1 VVEFEATK
9 PANQP
14 YPHATEDVVVTLES
28 LQKIGDKGRTFAR
41 AVRDSV
47 VPNLQALFNR
57 NLQRRNRS
65 AYVLLDTKCPSLG
78 AIEINRDDL
87 KLLQK
92 RWEDGPPKLR
102 VVIAKE
108 QLDLGVTS
116 TILRKAFSTGG
127 LPAVERLVPKKLSFT
142 FEWD

>member
-1 VVEFEATK
+1 
-9 PANQP
+9 
-14 YPHATEDVVVTLES
+14 
-28 LQKIGDKGRTFAR
+28 
-41 AVRDSV
+41 
-47 VPNLQALFNR
+47 
-57 NLQRRNRS
+57 
-65 AYVLLDTKCPSLG
+65 VLLDTKCPSLG

-127 LPAVERLVPKKLSFT
+127 LPAVERLVPKKAKLHLRMGLARPFGNYPNQC
-142 FEWD
+142 FLQINGIVVI